1 MPWVSLLPFSCMRI
15 LIISPEPENN
25 LKDDIT
31 IVESENLTH
40 FQYTCTGILNLLLS
54 NDVSKF

>member
-1 MPWVSLLPFSCMRI
+1 MLWVSLLPFEHVCVFS
-15 LIISPEPENN
+15 PENN
-25 LKDDIT
+25 PKDDIT